1 MHPLR
6 QRTDLPTRAEIEE
19 EWRRR
24 AARTGLARVMRA
36 SQPPELGPEVT
47 AATRRR
53 IAGHLQ
59 ELTAVLGRPLRS
71 AIEIGCGVG
80 RLTPTIAAHAQRV
93 LAVDMT
99 EEMLAQARAACA
111 GVRNVEFH
119 RCTAQGLP
127 HARSRVDVAV
137 CVWVLMHVL
146 DDEEFAAACRGI
158 ARSATHL
165 VLVEYTD
172 AAVPVGRYS
181 RLRSLADY
189 LAALP
194 GARLV
199 ERDEL
204 RYGGD
209 LSFSALIALDEEALP

>member
-6 QRTDLPTRAEIEE
+6 QRTEPPTIAEIEE

-24 AARTGLARVMRA
+24 ARRTGLGPVMRA
-36 SQPPELGPEVT
+36 SQPAELAPAVT
-47 AATRRR
+47 AATRGQV
-53 IAGHLQ
+53 AGHLDR
-59 ELTAVLGRPLRS
+59 LSVLLGRPLRS
-71 AIEIGCGVG
+71 ALEIGCGIG
-80 RLTPTIAAHAQRV
+80 RLTPTIAATAERV

-99 EEMLAQARAACA
+99 EEMLARARVACA
-111 GVRNVEFH
+111 GLGNVEFQ
-119 RCTAQGLP
+119 RRTAQRLAIP
-127 HARSRVDVAV
+127 ESRVDVAV

-146 DDEEFAAACRGI
+146 DDAEFAAACRGI
-158 ARSATHL
+158 ARSAAHL

-189 LAALP
+189 LDALP

-199 ERDEL
+199 ERGEL
-204 RYGGD
+204 CYGGD
-209 LSFSALIALDEEALP
+209 VSFSALIALDQP

>member
-6 QRTDLPTRAEIEE
+6 QRTDLPTVAEIEE

-36 SQPPELGPEVT
+36 SQPEALGPEVT
-47 AATRRR
+47 AATRHQ
-53 IAGHLQ
+53 IAGYLRQ
-59 ELTAVLGRPLRS
+59 LAVTLGRPLRS
-71 AIEIGCGVG
+71 AVEIGCGIG
-80 RLTPTIAAHAQRV
+80 RLTPTIAGNARHV
-93 LAVDMT
+93 LAIDMT
-99 EEMLAQARAACA
+99 EEMLVRARAACT
-111 GVRNVEFH
+111 GFGNVEFR
-119 RCTAQGLP
+119 RCTAQRLP
-127 HARSRVDVAV
+127 AEEPRADVAV

-146 DDEEFAAACRGI
+146 DDAEFAAACRGI
-158 ARSATHL
+158 ARAASHL
-165 VLVEYTD
+165 ALVEYTD

-181 RLRSLADY
+181 RLRTLDDY

-199 ERDEL
+199 DRGEL

-209 LSFSALIALDEEALP
+209 VSFSALIALDRVVAP